1 MLLFWDVAKET
12 KKFKSD
18 LHFICVKIKMRPSLV
33 LFLNYIGTWR
43 LWLIDQTLHFEIKQI
58 PRDERERIS

>member
-1 MLLFWDVAKET
+1 MLLVWDVAKET

-18 LHFICVKIKMRPSLV
+18 PHFIRVKIKMRPSLV

-43 LWLIDQTLHFEIKQI
+43 ILVDRSNATF
-58 PRDERERIS
+58 